1 MAETAEST
9 QTTSQGNASGGDSGN
24 LQKRGASQ
32 LVSEKGRTAIADSV
46 VAKIA
51 GIAAREI
58 PGVHMMGSGSA
69 RAFGAIRDRLPVGG
83 QGLAQGVKVEVG
95 EREAAIDIDVVV
107 EYGMSIVDITQGVR
121 RNVIDR
127 IEGMTGLQV
136 KEVNVYVDDI
146 FTGEEKSEEEAPP
159 RVA

>member
-1 MAETAEST
+1 MAQATDNLETT
-9 QTTSQGNASGGDSGN
+9 RQDDSSKSEKSD
-24 LQKRGASQ
+24 LQSRRSSE
-32 LVSEKGRTAIADSV
+32 LVGEKGRIAIADSV

-58 PGVHMMGSGSA
+58 PGVHKMGSGSA

-83 QGLAQGVKVEVG
+83 EGLAQGIKVEVG
-95 EREAAIDIDVVV
+95 QREAAIDADIVV
-107 EYGMSIVDITQGVR
+107 EYGMSIVDVSQGVR

-136 KEVNVYVDDI
+136 KEVNVFVDDI
-146 FTGEEKSEEEAPP
+146 WTGEEKSEEQP
-159 RVA
+159 RVS

>member
-1 MAETAEST
+1 MKQATEDLETTAPGTSSESDT
-9 QTTSQGNASGGDSGN
+9 QN
-24 LQKRGASQ
+24 LPSRRSSE
-32 LVSEKGRTAIADSV
+32 LVTDKGRTAIADSV

-58 PGVHMMGSGSA
+58 PGVHQMGSGGA

-83 QGLAQGVKVEVG
+83 EGLSQGIKVEVG
-95 EREAAIDIDVVV
+95 QKEAAIDADIVV
-107 EYGMSIVDITQGVR
+107 EYGLSIVDVTQGVR

-146 FTGEEKSEEEAPP
+146 WTGEEKSDEQP
-159 RVA
+159 RVS

>member
-1 MAETAEST
+1 MAQATEERETTA
-9 QTTSQGNASGGDSGN
+9 QGIASGSETRN
-24 LQKRGASQ
+24 LQGRQSSE
-32 LVSEKGRTAIADSV
+32 LVGDKGRTAIADSV

-58 PGVHMMGSGSA
+58 PGVHKMGSGGA

-83 QGLAQGVKVEVG
+83 EGLAQGIKVEVG
-95 EREAAIDIDVVV
+95 KKEAAIDADVVV
-107 EYGMSIVDITQGVR
+107 EYGMSIVDVTQGVR

-127 IEGMTGLQV
+127 VEGMTGLDV

-146 FTGEEKSEEEAPP
+146 WTGEEKSDEQP
-159 RVA
+159 RVS